1 MNFLLDR
8 LIHTAF
14 DIIQFLIIIRV
25 ILSWVPHDPYSQ
37 WVRLLNDATEPV
49 LRPIRQAVPITS
61 MGVDFS
67 PIVAFILLGFLK
79 KVLLAVI

>member
-1 MNFLLDR
+1 MNLLLYR

-25 ILSWVPHDPYSQ
+25 ILSWVPHDPHSQ
-37 WVRLLNDATEPV
+37 WVRLLTNATEPI
-49 LRPIRQAVPITS
+49 LRPVRQTIPITS

>member
-1 MNFLLDR
+1 MNFLLYR
-8 LIHTAF
+8 LIHIAF

-25 ILSWVPHDPYSQ
+25 ILSWVPHDPYNQ

-49 LRPIRQAVPITS
+49 LKPIRQTVPITS

>member
-1 MNFLLDR
+1 MNLLLYR

-25 ILSWVPHDPYSQ
+25 ILSWVPHDPHSQ
-37 WVRLLNDATEPV
+37 WVRLLTNATEPI
-49 LRPIRQAVPITS
+49 LRPVRQTVPITS

-79 KVLLAVI
+79 KVFLAVI

>member
-25 ILSWVPHDPYSQ
+25 ILSWVPHDPHSQ
-37 WVRLLNDATEPV
+37 WVRLLTNAAEPI
-49 LRPIRQAVPITS
+49 LRPVRQTVPITP

>member
-1 MNFLLDR
+1 MNFLLYR
-8 LIHTAF
+8 LIHIAF

-25 ILSWVPHDPYSQ
+25 ILSCVPHDPYSQ

-49 LRPIRQAVPITS
+49 LKPIRQTVPITS

>member
-25 ILSWVPHDPYSQ
+25 ILSWVPHDPHSQ
-37 WVRLLNDATEPV
+37 WVRLLTNATEPI
-49 LRPIRQAVPITS
+49 LRPVRQTIPITS